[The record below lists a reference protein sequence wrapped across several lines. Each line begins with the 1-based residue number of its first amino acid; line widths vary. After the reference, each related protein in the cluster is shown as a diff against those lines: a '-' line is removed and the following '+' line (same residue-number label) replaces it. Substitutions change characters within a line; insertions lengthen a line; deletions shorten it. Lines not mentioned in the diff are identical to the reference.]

1 MESFDLRTEIINY
14 LNSTMNDFLSKKE
27 IFIDSIRTVD
37 IDNLSETQLINFT
50 NDIKAVIDP
59 IKTSI
64 SSIDFFINNKD
75 FLNNES
81 VLHLEKIKAAIGI
94 ISYSGNS

>member
-1 MESFDLRTEIINY
+1 MENFDLRTEIINY
-14 LNSTMNDFLSKKE
+14 LNSTLNDLLSKKE
-27 IFIDSIRTVD
+27 IFIDNIRTVD

-81 VLHLEKIKAAIGI
+81 VVHLEKIKAAIGI
-94 ISYSGNS
+94 ISYTGT